1 MSNFQQWDW
10 QHFAKRSQLCGVIE
24 TLVGKNDN
32 WIVSRIIRDGSSEY
46 IVYYKEKFFVRRFAK
61 KNVQQY
67 LN

>member
-10 QHFAKRSQLCGVIE
+10 KFFAKRSELSGVIE
-24 TLVGKNDN
+24 TLVGKNED
-32 WIVSRIIRDGSSEY
+32 WIVSRTIVQGSSEY
-46 IVYYKEKFFVRRFAK
+46 IVYYKEKFFVRRFAR